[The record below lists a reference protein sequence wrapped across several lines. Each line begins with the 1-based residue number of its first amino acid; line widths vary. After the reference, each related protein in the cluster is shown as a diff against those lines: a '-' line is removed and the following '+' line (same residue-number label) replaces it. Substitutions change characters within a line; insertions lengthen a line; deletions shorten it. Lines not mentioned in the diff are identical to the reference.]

1 MNIISTLIFSHPS
14 LGYNKADIKF
24 PINMETKYPM
34 NGSGLCNQLF
44 RVINVISLIRDENVY
59 FDLFCKDIMTGEMIE
74 LSSVIDLDEMRNK
87 HGYNIQDITKFN
99 QQDSF
104 QVYDNHY
111 VFMTYDRD
119 KIKFKEVVNNIIWNN
134 KYEELS
140 KKIILDK
147 NLDSKLINLVHLRI
161 DKDYQAHVMGYRN
174 SDEEDYTTQ
183 YWKNRELAYYELI
196 DRYRKE
202 IYNNCDKSMPLVILM
217 DDVNHD
223 FVQELKKDYEV
234 IFFERETVLKYQSDI
249 NGRELFALVDLLIG
263 KNLNVN
269 NFIGLETE
277 KPLVDGNK
285 HVSSFSVLLKY
296 LTGAK
301 KITMI

>member
-1 MNIISTLIFSHPS
+1 MNFIATLIFSHPS

-44 RVINVISLIRDENVY
+44 RVINVISLIKDENVY

-74 LSSVIDLDEMRNK
+74 LSSIIDLDEMKNK
-87 HGYNIQDITKFN
+87 YGYNIQDITKFN

-202 IYNNCDKSMPLVILM
+202 IYSNCDKSMPLVLLM
-217 DDVNHD
+217 DDVNHE
-223 FVQELKKDYEV
+223 FVQELKKDYEI
-234 IFFERETVLKYQSDI
+234 IFFEREEVLKYQSDI

-269 NFIGLETE
+269 NFIGLETD

-296 LTGAK
+296 LAGAK

>member
-1 MNIISTLIFSHPS
+1 MNVIATLIFSHPS

-24 PINMETKYPM
+24 PIDVNIKYPM

-44 RVINVISLIRDENVY
+44 RFINVISLMRNETVY
-59 FDLFCKDIMTGEMIE
+59 FDLFAKDIYTGEMIE
-74 LSSVIDLDEMRNK
+74 LSSIIDLDAMRSK
-87 HGYNIQDITKFN
+87 YGYSIYDITQFN
-99 QQDSF
+99 KQDDF

-111 VFMTYDRD
+111 VFMLYDRD
-119 KIKFKEVVNNIIWNN
+119 KIKFKDIVENIIWGE

-147 NLDSKLINLVHLRI
+147 NLDNKLINLVHLRI
-161 DKDYQAHVMGYRN
+161 DEDYKTHVMGNRSN
-174 SDEEDYTTQ
+174 VDEDYTTP
-183 YWKNRELAYYELI
+183 YWKNREKAYYELI

-202 IYNNCDKSMPLVILM
+202 IYVNCDRTIPLILLM
-217 DDVNHD
+217 EDINHE
-223 FVQELKKDYEV
+223 FVQELKKDYDI
-234 IFFERETVLKYQSDI
+234 IFFEKETVLKYQSDI

-269 NFIGLETE
+269 NFIGLENNE
-277 KPLVDGNK
+277 PLIDGNK
-285 HVSSFSVLLKY
+285 HVSSFSVLLKF
-296 LTGAK
+296 LTSAK

>member
-74 LSSVIDLDEMRNK
+74 LSSIIDLDEMRNK
-87 HGYNIQDITKFN
+87 YGYNIQDIIKFN

-147 NLDSKLINLVHLRI
+147 NLDSKLTNLVHLRI
-161 DKDYQAHVMGYRN
+161 DKDYREHVMGYRN
-174 SDEEDYTTQ
+174 NDEEDYTTQ

-223 FVQELKKDYEV
+223 FVQELKKDYEI